1 MREPGSVWAAQGR
14 TPPDYFRLLVEQPER
29 ARGFTWMLYELHLPL
44 AERLA
49 DHLDLSGLVRMMDL
63 GGGSG
68 VLSLALLRR
77 HPHLTAVVVDIPTV
91 CEAARRLVHE
101 LVRETGDRIA
111 RHAAGDSVSAQAIP
125 ELIAYH
131 PADFLHAPLPGGF
144 DLILECDVGE
154 YGQPLL
160 QKVRTALNP
169 NGRLVVLDQFA
180 PEEGVAPWQ
189 PPYPQWA
196 FLGSL
201 EDPTSRGRPTA
212 TEILSRLEEAGFG
225 ELSCEPLP
233 AGHGN
238 RWLEGWLVIEGSP
251 LPRGT

>member
-1 MREPGSVWAAQGR
+1 
-14 TPPDYFRLLVEQPER
+14 LVEQPER

-49 DHLDLSGLVRMMDL
+49 DHLDLSGVVRMMDL

-111 RHAAGDSVSAQAIP
+111 RHAAGDSVGAQAIP
-125 ELIAYH
+125 ERIAYH

-154 YGQPLL
+154 YGPPLL
-160 QKVRTALNP
+160 QKVRSALNP
-169 NGRLVVLDQFA
+169 GGRLVIVDQFA